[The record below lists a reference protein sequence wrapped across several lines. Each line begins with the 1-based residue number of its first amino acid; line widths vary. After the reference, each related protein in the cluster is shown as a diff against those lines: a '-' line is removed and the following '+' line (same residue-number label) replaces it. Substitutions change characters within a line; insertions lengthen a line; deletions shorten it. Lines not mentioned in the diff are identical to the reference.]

1 MRRPRV
7 EFKNLRTW
15 PRWLLV
21 ILLLI
26 VVAMSAFV
34 IVSLANDRN
43 ISSPTSLISDE
54 VAVNK
59 AIAEA
64 QAGGPWGTF
73 REITQIRG
81 RIMTYSEAIQ
91 SLSGRP
97 PDPNSSEAQNNAL
110 PVWLIV
116 LEGRGSGMQPGAPGT
131 SDIPREYDAI
141 ALVLN
146 AWTGDVLRGYLL
158 GPDNSKRM
166 ETVPTL
172 VPR

>member
-34 IVSLANDRN
+34 IVSLVNDRN

-131 SDIPREYDAI
+131 SGIPQEYEAMAIVLDAR
-141 ALVLN
+141 
-146 AWTGDVLRGYLL
+146 TGDVMRGVLL
-158 GPDNSKRM
+158 GPRSPIRM
-166 ETVPTL
+166 DAMPVL